1 MKPDYSRPCTLRTC
15 SLLVL
20 LLAGVLC
27 PLEAQQGSGAGGGAG
42 SGGPGG
48 GGGAALVGTAGV
60 ETRGRVIQVG
70 GRLEP
75 KSRIVH
81 TSTFTGVVREIPAK
95 PGDSVRSG
103 DILFTVDRNE
113 AGQTFQL
120 HTVRSRIDGVVS
132 EVDLSAEEEVN
143 ASGAGVTVIGRKEF
157 ILEAKI
163 SDKDAFKVVPGQ
175 QVSGRRVDGGEL
187 TGRLILRSPEPDYE
201 TGLFELSFEFPAGP
215 QTFAGAFVL
224 IDLPTEML
232 QGIFVP
238 SEAVDRRYGRNF
250 LWIVEP
256 ESRTLIR
263 KEVELGTSLGNET
276 RIVSGL
282 AEGDL
287 YLRELSGREQEGAPL
302 PGGGR

>member
-1 MKPDYSRPCTLRTC
+1 MKQTCTQSAPLNLTA
-15 SLLVL
+15 LVL
-20 LLAGVLC
+20 LFLSCTVLS
-27 PLEAQQGSGAGGGAG
+27 LEAQQGSGAGRDA
-42 SGGPGG
+42 SGDSGG
-48 GGGAALVGTAGV
+48 GGSELVGTARV
-60 ETRGRVIQVG
+60 ETRGRAIQVG

-75 KSRIVH
+75 KSRIMH
-81 TSTFTGVVREIPAK
+81 TSTFTGVVRDIPVK
-95 PGDSVRSG
+95 PGDSVRPG

-132 EVDLSAEEEVN
+132 KVDLFVEEEVR

-187 TGRLILRSPEPDYE
+187 TGRLTLRSPEPDYE
-201 TGLFELSFEFPAGP
+201 TGLFELTFEFPAEP

-224 IDLPTEML
+224 IDLPTETIR
-232 QGIFVP
+232 GIFVP

-250 LWIVEP
+250 LWLVEP
-256 ESRTLIR
+256 ESRTLTR

-276 RIVSGL
+276 RVVSGL